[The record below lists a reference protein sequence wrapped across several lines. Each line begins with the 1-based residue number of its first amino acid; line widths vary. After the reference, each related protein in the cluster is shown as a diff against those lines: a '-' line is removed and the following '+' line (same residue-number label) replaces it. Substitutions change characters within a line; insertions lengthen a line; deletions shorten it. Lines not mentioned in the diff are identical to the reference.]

1 MDGANVCRQE
11 EVRLQHHPVDHHH
24 RRRPPRARLF
34 RARPA
39 PLSGGGVRT
48 TRRGA
53 FWGASSLG
61 SRTVR
66 LRGPSLGRQPLQAR
80 AGRGAQVRRNA
91 LDERELAGYERA
103 RLRRNGGGLS
113 ARRRHG
119 LSPAPGRCKRR
130 PVGSSKTARAAAA
143 TSSTRPRRR
152 ASYPGTPSAVSGRA
166 SSPPAPGRSH
176 FPRCLSPPNPSLG
189 TDRAPAQPD
198 LAMRMRG
205 LEPPRGFPHTDLNRA
220 RLPIPPHPPGR
231 PSVAVPFPA

>member
-1 MDGANVCRQE
+1 M
-11 EVRLQHHPVDHHH
+11 
-24 RRRPPRARLF
+24 
-34 RARPA
+34 
-39 PLSGGGVRT
+39 SS
-48 TRRGA
+48 RG
-53 FWGASSLG
+53 GASSASSCGSSSSSSSSSRSAISRAAGAAKRRRRTNDTAGRLLG
-61 SRTVR
+61 RFVVR
-66 LRGPSLGRQPLQAR
+66 VPHRALRGPSLGRQPLQAR

-113 ARRRHG
+113 ARRRRG

-143 TSSTRPRRR
+143 KSWTRPRRR

>member
-119 LSPAPGRCKRR
+119 LSPRQAVANVARSARRKR
-130 PVGSSKTARAAAA
+130 
-143 TSSTRPRRR
+143 
-152 ASYPGTPSAVSGRA
+152 
-166 SSPPAPGRSH
+166 
-176 FPRCLSPPNPSLG
+176 
-189 TDRAPAQPD
+189 PAQPPRRLGRGRAD
-198 LAMRMRG
+198 EPVIQVRLRRYRAVRRRRRRLDGHISLAVFLHPTHRWALIG
-205 LEPPRGFPHTDLNRA
+205 HPHS
-220 RLPIPPHPPGR
+220 PIWLCG
-231 PSVAVPFPA
+231 